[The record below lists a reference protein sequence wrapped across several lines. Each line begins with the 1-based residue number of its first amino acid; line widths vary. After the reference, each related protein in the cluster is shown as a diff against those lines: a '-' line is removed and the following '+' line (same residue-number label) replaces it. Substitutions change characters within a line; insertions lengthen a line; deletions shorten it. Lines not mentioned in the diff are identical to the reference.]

1 MRRRDLIAG
10 IAATVAARPR
20 ALRAQQKAMPV
31 IGFLNPGPPV
41 PGGPYVAAFRQGLSE
56 TGYVEGKNVAIEYRG
71 AENRYDRL
79 PAMAADLVGRKVDVI
94 VTNGPYG
101 GLAAKGATSTIPIV
115 FNGVGDPVGAG
126 LVTNLARPDANLT
139 GFSILTVELLPKLV
153 ELLYELVP
161 QVRVMA
167 LLVNPTNPNTPRNID
182 DAQKAARA
190 KGVQLAILKAS
201 TKSEIDAAFATLV
214 ELHAGALVVAADG
227 VFSVQREQL
236 VALAARHRV
245 PAIYVFRQ
253 FTASGGLVSY
263 GASIT
268 DSFRQSGVY
277 AGRILK
283 GAKPADLPVQ
293 QPTKFELVINLKTAQ
308 TLGITV
314 PPTLLARADEV
325 IE

>member
-1 MRRRDLIAG
+1 
-10 IAATVAARPR
+10 
-20 ALRAQQKAMPV
+20 
-31 IGFLNPGPPV
+31 
-41 PGGPYVAAFRQGLSE
+41 
-56 TGYVEGKNVAIEYRG
+56 
-71 AENRYDRL
+71 
-79 PAMAADLVGRKVDVI
+79 MAADLVGRKVDVI

-190 KGVQLAILKAS
+190 KGVQLANLKAS

>member
-1 MRRRDLIAG
+1 MRRRDLVAG
-10 IAATVAARPR
+10 VAAAAAWPL
-20 ALRAQQKAMPV
+20 AARAQQRALPV

-41 PGGPYVAAFRQGLSE
+41 PGEPFTAAFRQGLSDA
-56 TGYVEGKNVAIEYRG
+56 GYVEGKNVAIEYRG